1 MLILKCQF
9 PENSSDRPKC
19 TYGCFISQGKEIV
32 VLGKMEGKQLSETF
46 GNANEENLGIMI

>member
-1 MLILKCQF
+1 MIDPSVLMDASLA
-9 PENSSDRPKC
+9 
-19 TYGCFISQGKEIV
+19 KEKESV